1 MDCIGWKFA
10 KLIMNKT
17 KGIGLS
23 ILVILRRQKIR
34 LIQELFRLWY
44 QFQKNYILVYIWI
57 IWIKQSILQN
67 SIHYRYLFFL
77 LFKKL
82 RKDKIFSLLLHHPEK
97 AKNT

>member
-44 QFQKNYILVYIWI
+44 QFQKNYILVYILI
-57 IWIKQSILQN
+57 IWRKQSILQN

-82 RKDKIFSLLLHHPEK
+82 RKDENL
-97 AKNT
+97 